1 MIYQQNAELTI
12 APNTKV
18 LTRGKAEMRTRDK
31 DATNTKNP
39 RHNDDPHSHRP
50 ISPEGSQP
58 IGQLAKEEQEG
69 HLDGKDG
76 DPAYNLS
83 GEGQLL
89 VVKNIVHEVRRHD
102 LLQHVFTWA
111 QDQAHVK
118 VNILKHDVDERE
130 GSDQPRAAEQQG
142 VVVGG
147 EALLVTEPD
156 GDPANG
162 REHGCGEEHRNNCLL
177 CFSVMHALMF
187 WRDRP

>member
-1 MIYQQNAELTI
+1 
-12 APNTKV
+12 
-18 LTRGKAEMRTRDK
+18 MRTGDK

-39 RHNDDPHSHRP
+39 RNNDDPHGHRP

-58 IGQLAKEEQEG
+58 IGQLAEEEQEG

-76 DPAYNLS
+76 DPAYDLC

-89 VVKNIVHEVRRHD
+89 VVKDMVHEVRSRG
-102 LLQHVFTWA
+102 LLQHEFAWA

-118 VNILKHDVDERE
+118 VNILEHDVAERE
-130 GSDQPRAAEQQG
+130 GSDQRRAAEQQG
-142 VVVGG
+142 VVVGE

-156 GDPANG
+156 GEPADG

-177 CFSVMHALMF
+177 CFSVVHALTF
-187 WRDRP
+187 WGDRP